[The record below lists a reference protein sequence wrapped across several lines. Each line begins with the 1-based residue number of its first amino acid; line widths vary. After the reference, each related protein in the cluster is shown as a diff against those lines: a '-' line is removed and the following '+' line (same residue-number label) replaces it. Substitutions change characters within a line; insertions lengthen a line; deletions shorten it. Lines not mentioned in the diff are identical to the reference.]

1 MEDIQLKETPG
12 TLSLR
17 MFPSEKTSE
26 GSPSDRNCVMG
37 WGRVCGRKVFVTADD
52 FSVRGGHADG
62 GIQGKAAYGEV
73 SSCSTRLATD
83 RHFGVSVFRI
93 WLN

>member
-1 MEDIQLKETPG
+1 MQLKETRG

-17 MFPSEKTSE
+17 MFPSEKKFE

-37 WGRVCGRKVFVTADD
+37 WGRVCDRKVFVTADD

-73 SSCSTRLATD
+73 NSCSIRFATD
-83 RHFGVSVFRI
+83 GHLGVSFRI